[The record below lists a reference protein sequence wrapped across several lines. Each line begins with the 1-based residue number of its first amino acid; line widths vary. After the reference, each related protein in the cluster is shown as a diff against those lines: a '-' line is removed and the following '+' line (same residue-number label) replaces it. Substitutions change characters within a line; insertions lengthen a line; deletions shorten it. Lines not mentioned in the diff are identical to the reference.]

1 MISEESRMRVIAGS
15 ARGRR
20 LQCFD
25 DRRIRPTLDRVKEA
39 VFSSLMPR
47 LPGSRVLDL
56 FAGSGALGIEALSR
70 GAASVIFLEIDQ
82 KTCDLIK
89 SNLTGCGWAL
99 SEETKV
105 IHREAIRWLKT
116 QAQNKPQAFDIILAD
131 PPYKKGFE
139 DSIINA
145 LSGGELIAPEGIVV
159 LESDAHQILPEKQ
172 GGLRLSKS
180 KIYGDSKVSYYLM
193 DTLGES
199 ANDKED
205 RISAK

>member
-1 MISEESRMRVIAGS
+1 MRVIAGN

-20 LQCFD
+20 LLCFD

-70 GAASVIFLEIDQ
+70 GARSVTFVEIDQ

-89 SNLTGCGWAL
+89 SNLTGCGWSL
-99 SEETKV
+99 SEDTKV

-116 QAQNKPQAFDIILAD
+116 KALMESQTFDIILAD

-139 DSIINA
+139 DSLLAA
-145 LSGGELIAPEGIVV
+145 LAGGSLLAPEGVIM
-159 LESDAHQILPEKQ
+159 LESDAHQVLPESQ
-172 GGLRLSKS
+172 GRLRLSKS
-180 KIYGDSKVSYYLM
+180 KTYGDSKVSYYTV
-193 DTLGES
+193 DSGSTGNYSDPAKAGEC
-199 ANDKED
+199 
-205 RISAK
+205 